1 VSDVSQVGDGSTRSV
16 CTFMVGGL
24 CLGIEVSTMR
34 EVLRAQT
41 LTRVPRAPR
50 EVRGL
55 MNLRGQIVTAVD
67 LAARLRLPRGER
79 PAAAMNVIVQTQD
92 GPVSLLVDEIGD
104 VVEVGAPE
112 AEPPPANLMPEVR
125 ELISQVYKLR
135 DGLLLLL
142 NVEKTV
148 MAEG

>member
-1 VSDVSQVGDGSTRSV
+1 MSELSAVASTRSV
-16 CTFMVGGL
+16 CTFLVSGL

-67 LAARLRLPRGER
+67 LAERLRLPRADR
-79 PAAAMNVIVQTQD
+79 PAAAMNVIVQTKD

-104 VVEVGAPE
+104 VVEVGAAE
-112 AEPPPANLMPEVR
+112 AEPPPANLRPEVR
-125 ELISQVYKLR
+125 ELILQVYKLR

-142 NVEKTV
+142 DVDKTV
-148 MAEG
+148 ISEG

>member
-1 VSDVSQVGDGSTRSV
+1 MSEPSAVASTRSV
-16 CTFMVGGL
+16 CTFLVSGL

-67 LAARLRLPRGER
+67 LAERLRLPRANR
-79 PAAAMNVIVQTQD
+79 PAAAMNVIVQTKD

-104 VVEVGAPE
+104 VVEVGAAE
-112 AEPPPANLMPEVR
+112 AEPPPANLRPEVR
-125 ELISQVYKLR
+125 ELILQVYKLR

-142 NVEKTV
+142 DVDKTV
-148 MAEG
+148 ISEG

>member
-1 VSDVSQVGDGSTRSV
+1 MSEPSAVASTRSV
-16 CTFMVGGL
+16 CTFLVSGL

-67 LAARLRLPRGER
+67 LAERLRLPRDNR
-79 PAAAMNVIVQTQD
+79 PAAAMNVIVQTKD

-104 VVEVGAPE
+104 VVEVGAAE
-112 AEPPPANLMPEVR
+112 AEPPPANLRPEVR
-125 ELISQVYKLR
+125 ELILQVYKLR

-142 NVEKTV
+142 DVDKTV
-148 MAEG
+148 ISEG